1 MMFWVAAAFA
11 GGFEVAQQGAATA
24 GTAHAGTAVVGSAE
38 SAWFNPAA
46 LADNGGFR
54 LSVGATLA
62 YSRITARS
70 LIGAPGEPYT
80 TSTNSPIGVPPWLY
94 LSYSRANWAVALSA
108 NAPFAGGARW
118 PADGPLRFDA
128 VLTQPQFFRA
138 AGSFAYRFGPIRLGA
153 GLHVD
158 TGSLRI
164 EKATDHVSAEGYAT
178 ILLRDTGLGG
188 DAYLLAN
195 AGKHAT
201 IGLTYKSRTRLN
213 LAGEAD
219 FDVPAAFA
227 SQVPDTA
234 VTAPWMLPDRL
245 TLGFAWTA
253 DRWMATV
260 EAGLTLW
267 SVNQQ
272 LALDFADP
280 AASDTT
286 QVNAWRDAVALRAG
300 AMAKVHDLVDL
311 RVGAWADGLAGAPPP
326 TEYLGPSSP
335 DGTRLGATAGLGI
348 QAHRAV
354 RIDLFAEPL
363 VILRRAATS
372 ENLPPAS
379 YGGWAF
385 TGGLGLTVTVPRSP
399 VAAGEI
405 EIGPAGVPI
414 GAPVWSAP
422 VPQPE
427 PPAEPSGEPPAEPP
441 AEPAP
446 PTEPTAPIWTPVPKE
461 LP

>member
-46 LADNGGFR
+46 LADDGGFR
-54 LSVGATLA
+54 MSVGATLA

-70 LIGAPGEPYT
+70 STGAPGEPYT

-201 IGLTYKSRTRLN
+201 IGLTYKSRTKLN

-227 SQVPDTA
+227 SQVPDTT

-280 AASDTT
+280 AASDIT
-286 QVNAWRDAVALRAG
+286 QVNAWRDAVAVRAG
-300 AMAKVHDLVDL
+300 AMAKVHDLVEL

-326 TEYLGPSSP
+326 TDHLGPSSP

-348 QAHRAV
+348 QAHKAV

-363 VILRRAATS
+363 LILRRAATS
-372 ENLPPAS
+372 ADLPPAS

-385 TGGLGLTVTVPRSP
+385 TGGLGLTVHAPRSP
-399 VAAGEI
+399 VKAGAI
-405 EIGPAGVPI
+405 EIAPEETSVAPGP
-414 GAPVWSAP
+414 APVWTT
-422 VPQPE
+422 
-427 PPAEPSGEPPAEPP
+427 PAEPPTQMPPP

-446 PTEPTAPIWTPVPKE
+446 TAEPTPPIWTPVPKE
-461 LP
+461 QP